1 MIALERAPHKTTSHG
16 RPHRRSLPSFYSMF
30 FEQNDTYLYISSR
43 LRGTIKGMV
52 AKNAGLPATP
62 ADLINVDEVIGKYY
76 DLVPDPSI
84 AEQRVIFGT
93 SGHRGSSLK
102 TSFNEAHI
110 VAIAQA
116 IAEYRAKAG
125 VTGPLYLGRDT
136 HALSEPATRTA
147 IEVLVANGVRVRIDS
162 RDDVVPT
169 PVVSQAILTHNRAA
183 DGSQRFTGN
192 DIADGIVVT
201 PSHNPPTDGGF
212 KYDPPTGGP
221 APAEATN
228 AIAARANELLGSYK
242 SVKRTPYEQAIA
254 SDLVERFDYRE
265 HYVDDLSNVIDF
277 DVIRSS
283 GVRLGIDPLGG
294 ASVNYWPLMN
304 EKYGLSI
311 DVVRPQVDPTWSF
324 MTIDHDGKIRMDP
337 SSPYAMKGLVDSLNN
352 GAWKK
357 YDLVGGTDPD
367 ADRHGIVCPDWGVM
381 NPNHYIAVCVEYL
394 FGGNRPGWP
403 ENAGIGKTLV
413 SSSLIDRVATSIGA
427 RLVEVPVGFKWF
439 VDPLFS
445 GEVAFGGEESSG
457 MSFLRKDGRV
467 WTTDKDG
474 LIPDLLAAEI
484 TARTGKNPAQL
495 HQDQVS
501 RFGES
506 WYRRIDT
513 PTTLEQK
520 QKFAHLTGDDV
531 TATRLAGEEITAKLT
546 TAPGNGAAIGGIKVT
561 TANNW
566 FAARPSGTENIYK
579 VYAESFVSP
588 DALDKVLDEA
598 TDVVDKALEG

>member
-1 MIALERAPHKTTSHG
+1 
-16 RPHRRSLPSFYSMF
+16 
-30 FEQNDTYLYISSR
+30 
-43 LRGTIKGMV
+43 MV

-62 ADLINVDEVIGKYY
+62 ADLIDVDEVIGKYY
-76 DLVPDPSI
+76 DIVPDVNVP
-84 AEQRVIFGT
+84 EQRVSFGT

-110 VAIAQA
+110 VAISQA
-116 IAEYRAKAG
+116 IAEHRKAAG
-125 VTGPLYLGRDT
+125 ITGPLYLGRDT
-136 HALSEPATRTA
+136 HALSLPAWKTA

-162 RDDVVPT
+162 RDDFTPT

-183 DGSQRFTGN
+183 DGTQRFSG
-192 DIADGIVVT
+192 DDLADGIVVT

-221 APAEATN
+221 APAETTN
-228 AIAARANELLGSYK
+228 AIAKRANELLPDFK
-242 SVKRTPYEQAIA
+242 NVKRIPFEQAVK
-254 SDLVERFDYRE
+254 SDLVERFDFRK
-265 HYVDDLSNVIDF
+265 HYVEDLGNVIDF
-277 DVIRSS
+277 DVIKSS

-294 ASVNYWPLMN
+294 ASVNYWPLVN
-304 EKYGLSI
+304 EVYGTSI
-311 DVVRPQVDPTWSF
+311 EVVRPQVDPTWRF

-352 GAWKK
+352 GAWDK

-381 NPNHYIAVCVEYL
+381 NPNHYIAVVVEYL
-394 FGGNRPGWP
+394 FGKDKNGNPNRPDWP
-403 ENAGIGKTLV
+403 EGTGIGKTLV
-413 SSSLIDRVATSIGA
+413 SSSLIDRVAASIGA
-427 RLVEVPVGFKWF
+427 KLVEVPVGFKWF
-439 VDPLFS
+439 VDPLFT

-484 TARTGKNPAQL
+484 TGKMGKNPAEL
-495 HQDQVS
+495 HKDQVA

-506 WYRRIDT
+506 WYKRIDT

-520 QKFAHLTGDDV
+520 QKFAKLTGDDV
-531 TATRLAGEEITAKLT
+531 TATTLGGEEITAKLT
-546 TAPGNGAAIGGIKVT
+546 KAPGNDAPIGGLKVT
-561 TANNW
+561 TKNNW

-579 VYAESFVSP
+579 VYAESFDSP
-588 DALDKVLDEA
+588 ETLDKVLEEA
-598 TDVVDKALEG
+598 TEVVDKALAE

>member
-1 MIALERAPHKTTSHG
+1 
-16 RPHRRSLPSFYSMF
+16 
-30 FEQNDTYLYISSR
+30 
-43 LRGTIKGMV
+43 MV

-62 ADLINVDEVIGKYY
+62 ADLIDVDEVIGKYY
-76 DLVPDPSI
+76 DIVPDVNVP
-84 AEQRVIFGT
+84 EQRVSFGT

-110 VAIAQA
+110 VAISQA
-116 IAEYRAKAG
+116 IAEHRKAAG
-125 VTGPLYLGRDT
+125 ITGPLYLGRDT
-136 HALSEPATRTA
+136 HALSLPAWKTA

-162 RDDVVPT
+162 RDDFTPT

-183 DGSQRFTGN
+183 DGTQRFSG
-192 DIADGIVVT
+192 DDLADGIVVT

-221 APAEATN
+221 APAETTN
-228 AIAARANELLGSYK
+228 AIAKRANELLPDFK
-242 SVKRTPYEQAIA
+242 NVKRVPFEQAVK
-254 SDLVERFDYRE
+254 SDLVERFDFCK
-265 HYVDDLSNVIDF
+265 HYVEDLGNVIDF
-277 DVIRSS
+277 DVIKSS

-294 ASVNYWPLMN
+294 ASVNYWPLVN
-304 EKYGLSI
+304 EVYGTSI
-311 DVVRPQVDPTWSF
+311 EVVRPQVDPTWRF

-352 GAWKK
+352 GAWDK

-381 NPNHYIAVCVEYL
+381 NPNHYIAVVVEYL
-394 FGGNRPGWP
+394 FGKDKNGNPNRPDWP
-403 ENAGIGKTLV
+403 EGTGIGKTLV
-413 SSSLIDRVATSIGA
+413 SSSLIDRVAASIGA
-427 RLVEVPVGFKWF
+427 KLVEVPVGFKWF
-439 VDPLFS
+439 VDPLFT

-484 TARTGKNPAQL
+484 TGKMGKNPAEL
-495 HQDQVS
+495 HKDQVA

-506 WYRRIDT
+506 WYKRIDT

-520 QKFAHLTGDDV
+520 QKFAKLTGDDV
-531 TATRLAGEEITAKLT
+531 TATTLGGEEITAKLT
-546 TAPGNGAAIGGIKVT
+546 KAPGNDAPIGGLKVT
-561 TANNW
+561 TKNNW

-588 DALDKVLDEA
+588 EALDKVLDEA
-598 TDVVDKALEG
+598 TVVVDKALSE

>member
-1 MIALERAPHKTTSHG
+1 
-16 RPHRRSLPSFYSMF
+16 
-30 FEQNDTYLYISSR
+30 
-43 LRGTIKGMV
+43 MV
-52 AKNAGLPATP
+52 ATNAGLPATP
-62 ADLINVDEVIGKYY
+62 ADLIDVDEVIGKYY
-76 DLVPDPSI
+76 DIVPDVNVP
-84 AEQRVIFGT
+84 EQRVSFGT

-110 VAIAQA
+110 VAISQA
-116 IAEYRAKAG
+116 IAEHRKAAG
-125 VTGPLYLGRDT
+125 ITGPLYLGRDT
-136 HALSEPATRTA
+136 HALSLPAWKTA

-162 RDDVVPT
+162 RDDFTPT

-183 DGSQRFTGN
+183 DGTQRFSG
-192 DIADGIVVT
+192 DDLADGIVVT

-221 APAEATN
+221 APAETTN
-228 AIAARANELLGSYK
+228 AIAKRANELLPDFK
-242 SVKRTPYEQAIA
+242 NVKRIPFEQAVK
-254 SDLVERFDYRE
+254 SDLVERFDFRK
-265 HYVDDLSNVIDF
+265 HYVEDLGNVIDF
-277 DVIRSS
+277 DVIKSS

-294 ASVNYWPLMN
+294 ASVNYWPLVN
-304 EKYGLSI
+304 EVYGTSI
-311 DVVRPQVDPTWSF
+311 EVVRPQVDPTWRF

-352 GAWKK
+352 GAWDK

-381 NPNHYIAVCVEYL
+381 NPNHYIAVVVEYL
-394 FGGNRPGWP
+394 FGKDKNGNPNRPDWP
-403 ENAGIGKTLV
+403 EGTGIGKTLV
-413 SSSLIDRVATSIGA
+413 SSSLIDRVAASIGA
-427 RLVEVPVGFKWF
+427 KLVEVPVGFKWF
-439 VDPLFS
+439 VDPLFT

-484 TARTGKNPAQL
+484 TGKMGKNPAEL
-495 HQDQVS
+495 HKDQVA

-506 WYRRIDT
+506 WYKRIDT

-520 QKFAHLTGDDV
+520 QKFAKLTGDDV
-531 TATRLAGEEITAKLT
+531 TATTLGGEEITAKLT
-546 TAPGNGAAIGGIKVT
+546 KAPGNDAPIGGLKVT
-561 TANNW
+561 TKNNW

-579 VYAESFVSP
+579 VYAESFDSP
-588 DALDKVLDEA
+588 ETLDKVLEEA
-598 TDVVDKALEG
+598 TEVVDKALAE

>member
-1 MIALERAPHKTTSHG
+1 
-16 RPHRRSLPSFYSMF
+16 
-30 FEQNDTYLYISSR
+30 
-43 LRGTIKGMV
+43 MV

-62 ADLINVDEVIGKYY
+62 ADLIDVDEVIGKYY
-76 DLVPDPSI
+76 DIVPDVNVP
-84 AEQRVIFGT
+84 EQRVSFGT

-110 VAIAQA
+110 VAITQA
-116 IAEYRAKAG
+116 IAEHRKAAG
-125 VTGPLYLGRDT
+125 ITGPLYLGRDT
-136 HALSEPATRTA
+136 HALSLPAWKTA

-162 RDDVVPT
+162 RYDFTPT

-183 DGSQRFTGN
+183 DGTQRFSG
-192 DIADGIVVT
+192 DDLADGIVVT

-221 APAEATN
+221 APAETTN
-228 AIAARANELLGSYK
+228 AIAKRANELLPNFK
-242 SVKRTPYEQAIA
+242 NVKRVPFEQAVK
-254 SDLVERFDYRE
+254 SDLVERFDFRK
-265 HYVDDLSNVIDF
+265 HYVEDLGNVIDF
-277 DVIRSS
+277 DVIKSS

-294 ASVNYWPLMN
+294 ASVNYWPLVN
-304 EKYGLSI
+304 EVYGTSI
-311 DVVRPQVDPTWSF
+311 EVVRPQVDPTWRF

-352 GAWKK
+352 GAWDK

-367 ADRHGIVCPDWGVM
+367 ADRHGIVCPNWGVM
-381 NPNHYIAVCVEYL
+381 NPNHYIAVVVEYL
-394 FGGNRPGWP
+394 FGKDKNGQPNRPDWP
-403 ENAGIGKTLV
+403 EGTGIGKTLV
-413 SSSLIDRVATSIGA
+413 SSSLIDRVAASIGA
-427 RLVEVPVGFKWF
+427 KLVEVPVGFKWF
-439 VDPLFS
+439 VDPLFT

-484 TARTGKNPAQL
+484 TGKMGKNPAEL
-495 HQDQVS
+495 HKDQVA

-506 WYRRIDT
+506 WYKRIDT

-520 QKFAHLTGDDV
+520 QKFAKLTGDDV
-531 TATRLAGEEITAKLT
+531 TATTLGGEEITAKLT
-546 TAPGNGAAIGGIKVT
+546 KAPGNDAPIGGLKVT
-561 TANNW
+561 TKNNW

-579 VYAESFVSP
+579 VYAESFDSP
-588 DALDKVLDEA
+588 ETLDKVLEEA
-598 TDVVDKALEG
+598 TEVVDKALAE

>member
-1 MIALERAPHKTTSHG
+1 
-16 RPHRRSLPSFYSMF
+16 
-30 FEQNDTYLYISSR
+30 
-43 LRGTIKGMV
+43 MV

-62 ADLINVDEVIGKYY
+62 ADLIDVDEVIGKYY
-76 DLVPDPSI
+76 DIVPDVNVP
-84 AEQRVIFGT
+84 EQRVSFGT

-110 VAIAQA
+110 VAISQA
-116 IAEYRAKAG
+116 IAEHRKAAG
-125 VTGPLYLGRDT
+125 ITGPLYLGRDT
-136 HALSEPATRTA
+136 HALSLPAWKTA

-162 RDDVVPT
+162 RDDFTPT

-183 DGSQRFTGN
+183 DGTQRFSG
-192 DIADGIVVT
+192 DDLADGIVVT

-221 APAEATN
+221 APAETTN
-228 AIAARANELLGSYK
+228 AIAKRANELLPDFK
-242 SVKRTPYEQAIA
+242 NVKRVPFEQAVK
-254 SDLVERFDYRE
+254 SDLVERFDFRK
-265 HYVDDLSNVIDF
+265 HYVEDLGNVIDF
-277 DVIRSS
+277 DVIKSS

-294 ASVNYWPLMN
+294 ASVNYWPLVN
-304 EKYGLSI
+304 EVYGTSI
-311 DVVRPQVDPTWSF
+311 EVVRPQVDPTWRF

-352 GAWKK
+352 GAWDK

-381 NPNHYIAVCVEYL
+381 NPNHYIAVVVEYL
-394 FGGNRPGWP
+394 FGKDKNGNPNRPDWP
-403 ENAGIGKTLV
+403 EGTGIGKTLV
-413 SSSLIDRVATSIGA
+413 SSSLIDRVAASIGA
-427 RLVEVPVGFKWF
+427 KLVEVPVGFKWF
-439 VDPLFS
+439 VDPLFT

-484 TARTGKNPAQL
+484 TGKMGKNPAEL
-495 HQDQVS
+495 HKDQVA

-506 WYRRIDT
+506 WYKRIDT

-520 QKFAHLTGDDV
+520 QKFAKLTGDDV
-531 TATRLAGEEITAKLT
+531 TATTLGGEEITAKLT
-546 TAPGNGAAIGGIKVT
+546 KAPGNDAPIGGLKVT
-561 TANNW
+561 TKNNW

-579 VYAESFVSP
+579 VYAESFDSP
-588 DALDKVLDEA
+588 ETLDKVLKEA
-598 TDVVDKALEG
+598 TEVVDKALAE

>member
-1 MIALERAPHKTTSHG
+1 
-16 RPHRRSLPSFYSMF
+16 
-30 FEQNDTYLYISSR
+30 
-43 LRGTIKGMV
+43 MV

-62 ADLINVDEVIGKYY
+62 ADLIDVDEVIGKYY
-76 DLVPDPSI
+76 DIVPDVNVP
-84 AEQRVIFGT
+84 EQRVSFGT

-110 VAIAQA
+110 VAISQA
-116 IAEYRAKAG
+116 IAEHRKAAG
-125 VTGPLYLGRDT
+125 ITGPLCLGRDT
-136 HALSEPATRTA
+136 HALSLPAWKTA

-162 RDDVVPT
+162 RDDFTPT

-183 DGSQRFTGN
+183 DGTQRFSG
-192 DIADGIVVT
+192 DDLADGIVVT

-221 APAEATN
+221 APAETTN
-228 AIAARANELLGSYK
+228 AIAKRANELLPDFK
-242 SVKRTPYEQAIA
+242 NVKRVPFEQAVK
-254 SDLVERFDYRE
+254 SDLVERFDFRK
-265 HYVDDLSNVIDF
+265 HYVEDLGNVIDF
-277 DVIRSS
+277 DVIKSS

-294 ASVNYWPLMN
+294 ASVNYWPLVN
-304 EKYGLSI
+304 EVYGTSI
-311 DVVRPQVDPTWSF
+311 EVVRPQVDPTWRF

-352 GAWKK
+352 GAWDK

-381 NPNHYIAVCVEYL
+381 NPNHYIAVVVEYL
-394 FGGNRPGWP
+394 FGKDKNGNPNRPDWP
-403 ENAGIGKTLV
+403 EGTGIGKTLV
-413 SSSLIDRVATSIGA
+413 SSSLIDRVAASIGA
-427 RLVEVPVGFKWF
+427 KLVEVPVGFKWF
-439 VDPLFS
+439 VDPLFT

-484 TARTGKNPAQL
+484 TGKMGKNPAEL
-495 HQDQVS
+495 HKDQVA

-506 WYRRIDT
+506 WYKRIDT

-520 QKFAHLTGDDV
+520 QKFAKLTGDDV
-531 TATRLAGEEITAKLT
+531 TATTLGGEEITAKLT
-546 TAPGNGAAIGGIKVT
+546 KAPGNDAPIGGLKVT
-561 TANNW
+561 TKNNW

-579 VYAESFVSP
+579 VYAESFDSP
-588 DALDKVLDEA
+588 ETLDKVLEEA
-598 TDVVDKALEG
+598 TEVVDKALAE

>member
-1 MIALERAPHKTTSHG
+1 
-16 RPHRRSLPSFYSMF
+16 
-30 FEQNDTYLYISSR
+30 
-43 LRGTIKGMV
+43 MV

-62 ADLINVDEVIGKYY
+62 ADLIDVDEVIGKYY
-76 DLVPDPSI
+76 DIVPDVNVP
-84 AEQRVIFGT
+84 EQRVSFGT

-110 VAIAQA
+110 VAISQA
-116 IAEYRAKAG
+116 IAEHRKAAG
-125 VTGPLYLGRDT
+125 ITGPLYIGRDT
-136 HALSEPATRTA
+136 HALSLPAWKTA

-162 RDDVVPT
+162 RDDFTPT

-183 DGSQRFTGN
+183 DGTQRFSG
-192 DIADGIVVT
+192 DDLADGIVVT

-221 APAEATN
+221 APAETTN
-228 AIAARANELLGSYK
+228 AIAKRANELLPDFK
-242 SVKRTPYEQAIA
+242 NVKRVPFEQAVK
-254 SDLVERFDYRE
+254 SDLVERFDFRK
-265 HYVDDLSNVIDF
+265 HYVEDLGNVIDF
-277 DVIRSS
+277 DVIKSS

-294 ASVNYWPLMN
+294 ASVNYWPLVN
-304 EKYGLSI
+304 EVYGTSI
-311 DVVRPQVDPTWSF
+311 EVVRPQVDPTWRF

-352 GAWKK
+352 GAWDK

-381 NPNHYIAVCVEYL
+381 NPNHYIAVVVEYL
-394 FGGNRPGWP
+394 FGKDKNGNPNRPDWP
-403 ENAGIGKTLV
+403 EGTGIGKTLV
-413 SSSLIDRVATSIGA
+413 SSSLIDRVAASIGA
-427 RLVEVPVGFKWF
+427 KLVEVPVGFKWF
-439 VDPLFS
+439 VDPLFT

-484 TARTGKNPAQL
+484 TGKMGKNPAEL
-495 HQDQVS
+495 HKDQVA

-506 WYRRIDT
+506 WSKRIDT

-520 QKFAHLTGDDV
+520 QKFAKLTGDDV
-531 TATRLAGEEITAKLT
+531 TATTLGGEEITAKLT
-546 TAPGNGAAIGGIKVT
+546 KAPGNDAPIGGLKVT
-561 TANNW
+561 TKNNW

-579 VYAESFVSP
+579 VYAESFDSP
-588 DALDKVLDEA
+588 ETLDKVLEEA
-598 TDVVDKALEG
+598 TEVVDKALAE

>member
-1 MIALERAPHKTTSHG
+1 
-16 RPHRRSLPSFYSMF
+16 
-30 FEQNDTYLYISSR
+30 
-43 LRGTIKGMV
+43 MV
-52 AKNAGLPATP
+52 AKNAGLPATEK
-62 ADLINVDEVIGKYY
+62 DLIDVDHVIGQYY
-76 DLVPDPSI
+76 DSIPDPDV

-110 VAIAQA
+110 VAITQA
-116 IAEYRAKAG
+116 IAEHRKAANI
-125 VTGPLYLGRDT
+125 TGPLYIGRDT
-136 HALSEPATRTA
+136 HALSHPAWKTA
-147 IEVLVANGVRVRIDS
+147 IEVLVANGVRVRIDAN
-162 RDDVVPT
+162 DDFTPT
-169 PVVSQAILTHNRAA
+169 PTVSQAILTHNRAA
-183 DGSQRFTGN
+183 DGTQRFTG
-192 DIADGIVVT
+192 DDLADGIVVT

-221 APAEATN
+221 APAETTN
-228 AIAARANELLGSYK
+228 AIAARANELLGSFK
-242 SVKRTPYEQAIA
+242 TIRRVPFEQAVK

-265 HYVDDLSNVIDF
+265 HYVADLGNVIDF

-294 ASVNYWPLMN
+294 ASVHYWPLIN
-304 EKYGLSI
+304 ERYGLNI
-311 DVVRPQVDPTWSF
+311 GVINPDTDPTWRF
-324 MTIDHDGKIRMDP
+324 MTIDHDGKIRIDP
-337 SSPYAMKGLVDSLNN
+337 SSPYAMKGLVDRLNN
-352 GAWKK
+352 GAWDK

-394 FGGNRPGWP
+394 FSGNRPGWP
-403 ENAGIGKTLV
+403 DHAGIGKTLV
-413 SSSLIDRVATSIGA
+413 SSSLIDRVAASIGA
-427 RLVEVPVGFKWF
+427 KLVEVPVGFKWF

-457 MSFLRKDGRV
+457 MSFLRRDGRV

-484 TARTGKNPAQL
+484 TAKTGKNPAEL
-495 HQDQVS
+495 HKDQVA

-506 WYRRIDT
+506 WYKRVDT
-513 PTTLEQK
+513 PTTLAQK
-520 QKFAHLTGDDV
+520 QKFAQLSGEDV
-531 TATRLAGEEITAKLT
+531 ETAKLAGEDITAKLT
-546 TAPGNGAAIGGIKVT
+546 EAPGNHAKIGGLKVT
-561 TANNW
+561 TKDNW

-588 DALDKVLDEA
+588 SALDNVLDEA
-598 TDVVDKALEG
+598 KDVVDKALGE

>member
-1 MIALERAPHKTTSHG
+1 
-16 RPHRRSLPSFYSMF
+16 
-30 FEQNDTYLYISSR
+30 
-43 LRGTIKGMV
+43 MV

-62 ADLINVDEVIGKYY
+62 ADLIDVDEVIGKYY
-76 DLVPDPSI
+76 DIVPDVNVP
-84 AEQRVIFGT
+84 EQRVSFGT

-110 VAIAQA
+110 VAISQA
-116 IAEYRAKAG
+116 IAEHRKAAG
-125 VTGPLYLGRDT
+125 ITGPLYIGRDT
-136 HALSEPATRTA
+136 HALSLPAWKTA

-162 RDDVVPT
+162 RDDFTPT

-183 DGSQRFTGN
+183 DGTQRFSG
-192 DIADGIVVT
+192 DDLADGIVVT

-221 APAEATN
+221 APAETTN
-228 AIAARANELLGSYK
+228 AIAKRANELLPDFK
-242 SVKRTPYEQAIA
+242 NVKRVPFEQAVK
-254 SDLVERFDYRE
+254 SDLVERFDFRK
-265 HYVDDLSNVIDF
+265 HYVEDLGNVIDF
-277 DVIRSS
+277 DVIKSS

-294 ASVNYWPLMN
+294 ASVNYWPLVN
-304 EKYGLSI
+304 EVYGTSI
-311 DVVRPQVDPTWSF
+311 EVVRPQVDPTWRF

-352 GAWKK
+352 GAWDK

-381 NPNHYIAVCVEYL
+381 NPNHYIAVVVEYL
-394 FGGNRPGWP
+394 FGKDKNGNPNRPDWP
-403 ENAGIGKTLV
+403 EGTGIGKTLV
-413 SSSLIDRVATSIGA
+413 SSSLIDRVAASIGA
-427 RLVEVPVGFKWF
+427 KLVEVPVGFKWF
-439 VDPLFS
+439 VDPLFT

-484 TARTGKNPAQL
+484 TGKMGKNPAEL
-495 HQDQVS
+495 HKDQVV

-506 WYRRIDT
+506 WYKRIDT

-520 QKFAHLTGDDV
+520 QKFAKLTGDDV
-531 TATRLAGEEITAKLT
+531 TATTLGGEEITAKLT
-546 TAPGNGAAIGGIKVT
+546 KAPGNDAPIGGLKVT
-561 TANNW
+561 TKNNW

-579 VYAESFVSP
+579 VYAESFDSP
-588 DALDKVLDEA
+588 ETLDKVLEEA
-598 TDVVDKALEG
+598 TEVVDKALAE

>member
-1 MIALERAPHKTTSHG
+1 
-16 RPHRRSLPSFYSMF
+16 
-30 FEQNDTYLYISSR
+30 
-43 LRGTIKGMV
+43 MV

-62 ADLINVDEVIGKYY
+62 ADLIDVDEVIGKYY
-76 DLVPDPSI
+76 DIVPDVNVP
-84 AEQRVIFGT
+84 EQRVSFGT

-110 VAIAQA
+110 VAISQA
-116 IAEYRAKAG
+116 IAEHRKAAG
-125 VTGPLYLGRDT
+125 ITGPLYLGRDT
-136 HALSEPATRTA
+136 HALSLPAWKTA

-162 RDDVVPT
+162 RDDFAPT

-183 DGSQRFTGN
+183 DGTQRFSG
-192 DIADGIVVT
+192 DDLADGIVVT

-221 APAEATN
+221 APAETTN
-228 AIAARANELLGSYK
+228 AIAQRANELLPDFK
-242 SVKRTPYEQAIA
+242 NVKRVPFEQAVK
-254 SDLVERFDYRE
+254 SDLVERFDFRK
-265 HYVDDLSNVIDF
+265 HYVEDLGNVIDF
-277 DVIRSS
+277 DVIKSS

-294 ASVNYWPLMN
+294 ASVNYWPLVN
-304 EKYGLSI
+304 EVYGTSI
-311 DVVRPQVDPTWSF
+311 EVVRPQVDPTWRF

-352 GAWKK
+352 GAWDK

-367 ADRHGIVCPDWGVM
+367 ADRHGIVCPNWGVM
-381 NPNHYIAVCVEYL
+381 NPNHYIAVVVEYL
-394 FGGNRPGWP
+394 FGKDKNGNPNRPDWP
-403 ENAGIGKTLV
+403 EGTGIGKTLV
-413 SSSLIDRVATSIGA
+413 SSSLIDRVAASIGA
-427 RLVEVPVGFKWF
+427 KLVEVPVGFKWF
-439 VDPLFS
+439 VDPLFT

-484 TARTGKNPAQL
+484 TGKMGKNPAEL
-495 HQDQVS
+495 HKDQVA

-506 WYRRIDT
+506 WYKRIDT

-520 QKFAHLTGDDV
+520 QKFAKLTGDDV
-531 TATRLAGEEITAKLT
+531 TATTLGGEEITAKLT
-546 TAPGNGAAIGGIKVT
+546 KAPGNDAPIGGLKVT
-561 TANNW
+561 TKDNW

-588 DALDKVLDEA
+588 EALDKVLDEA
-598 TDVVDKALEG
+598 TVVVDKALSE

>member
-1 MIALERAPHKTTSHG
+1 
-16 RPHRRSLPSFYSMF
+16 
-30 FEQNDTYLYISSR
+30 
-43 LRGTIKGMV
+43 MV
-52 AKNAGLPATP
+52 ANNAGLPATP
-62 ADLINVDEVIGKYY
+62 ADLINVDEVIGSYY
-76 DLVPDPSI
+76 DLVPDSTV
-84 AEQRVIFGT
+84 AEQRVSFGT

-110 VAIAQA
+110 VAITQA
-116 IAEYRAKAG
+116 IAEYRKTQG
-125 VTGPLYLGRDT
+125 VTGPLYIGRDT
-136 HALSEPATRTA
+136 HALSEPAWKTA
-147 IEVLVANGVRVRIDS
+147 IEVLVANDVRVRIDA
-162 RDDVVPT
+162 RDDFTPT

-183 DGSQRFTGN
+183 DGTQRFSGA
-192 DIADGIVVT
+192 DLADGIVVT

-221 APAEATN
+221 APSETTN
-228 AIAARANELLGSYK
+228 AIAERANELLSNYRN
-242 SVKRTPYEQAIA
+242 VKRVPFEQAIA

-265 HYVDDLSNVIDF
+265 HYVADLENVIDF

-304 EKYGLSI
+304 ERYGLNI
-311 DVVRPQVDPTWSF
+311 GVVRPDVDPTWRF
-324 MTIDHDGKIRMDP
+324 MTLDHDGKIRMDP
-337 SSPYAMKGLVDSLNN
+337 SSPHAMKGLVDQLNA
-352 GAWKK
+352 GAWDK

-367 ADRHGIVCPDWGVM
+367 ADRHGIVCPNWGVM

-394 FGGNRPGWP
+394 FGGARPGWP
-403 ENAGIGKTLV
+403 QGAGIGKTLV
-413 SSSLIDRVATSIGA
+413 SSSLIDRVAASINA
-427 RLVEVPVGFKWF
+427 KLVEVPVGFKWF

-445 GEVAFGGEESSG
+445 GDVAFGGEESSG

-484 TARTGKNPAQL
+484 TAKTGKNPAQL
-495 HQDQVS
+495 HQEQVA

-506 WYRRIDT
+506 WYKRVDT

-520 QKFAHLTGDDV
+520 AKFAKLSGDDV
-531 TATRLAGEEITAKLT
+531 TATTLAGETIEAKLT
-546 TAPGNGAAIGGIKVT
+546 QAPGNGAAIGGLKVT

-579 VYAESFVSP
+579 VYAESFTSP
-588 DALDKVLDEA
+588 EALDQVLSEA
-598 TDVVDKALEG
+598 TQLVDKALES

>member
-1 MIALERAPHKTTSHG
+1 
-16 RPHRRSLPSFYSMF
+16 
-30 FEQNDTYLYISSR
+30 
-43 LRGTIKGMV
+43 MV
-52 AKNAGLPATP
+52 AKNAGMPATP
-62 ADLINVDEVIGKYY
+62 ADLINVDDVIAQYY
-76 DLVPDPSI
+76 DNVPDPTVP
-84 AEQRVIFGT
+84 EQSVIFGT

-116 IAEYRAKAG
+116 IAEYRARAG
-125 VTGPLYLGRDT
+125 VNGPLYIGRDT
-136 HALSEPATRTA
+136 HALSLPAEKTA
-147 IEVLVANGVRVRIDS
+147 IEVLVANGVHVRVDS
-162 RDDVVPT
+162 RGDVVPT
-169 PVVSQAILTHNRAA
+169 PVISQAILTHNRAA
-183 DGSQRFTGN
+183 DGTQRFSG
-192 DIADGIVVT
+192 DGLADGIVVT

-212 KYDPPTGGP
+212 KYDPVTGGP

-228 AIAARANELLGSYK
+228 AIAARANELLGTYK
-242 SVKRTPYEQAIA
+242 QVKRIPFEQAIH
-254 SDLVERFDYRE
+254 SDLVEGFDYRE
-265 HYVDDLSNVIDF
+265 HYVSDLANVIDF

-294 ASVNYWPLMN
+294 ASVHYWPLMN
-304 EKYGLSI
+304 EKYNLDIGI
-311 DVVRPQVDPTWSF
+311 VRPDVDPTWRF
-324 MTIDHDGKIRMDP
+324 MTIDHDGKIRIDP
-337 SSPYAMKGLVDSLNN
+337 SSPYAMKGLVDQLNA
-352 GAWKK
+352 GAWDK

-394 FGGNRPGWP
+394 FGGNRPNWP
-403 ENAGIGKTLV
+403 DHAGIGKTLV
-413 SSSLIDRVATSIGA
+413 SSSLIDRVAESIHT

-457 MSFLRKDGRV
+457 MSFLRRDGHV

-484 TARTGKNPAQL
+484 TAKTGKNPAQL
-495 HQDQVS
+495 HQEQVS

-506 WYRRIDT
+506 WYRRVDT

-520 QKFAHLTGDDV
+520 RKFASLSADDV
-531 TATRLAGEEITAKLT
+531 TDTQLAGEDITAKLT
-546 TAPGNGAAIGGIKVT
+546 EAPGNHAKIGGIKVC

-588 DALDKVLDEA
+588 QALDKVLDEA
-598 TDVVDKALEG
+598 TTVVDKALA

>member
-1 MIALERAPHKTTSHG
+1 
-16 RPHRRSLPSFYSMF
+16 
-30 FEQNDTYLYISSR
+30 
-43 LRGTIKGMV
+43 MV

-62 ADLINVDEVIGKYY
+62 ADLIDVDEVIGKYY
-76 DLVPDPSI
+76 DIVPDVNVP
-84 AEQRVIFGT
+84 EQRVSFGT

-110 VAIAQA
+110 VAISQA
-116 IAEYRAKAG
+116 IAEHRKAAG
-125 VTGPLYLGRDT
+125 ITGPLYLGRDT
-136 HALSEPATRTA
+136 HALSLPAWKTA

-162 RDDVVPT
+162 RDDFTPT

-183 DGSQRFTGN
+183 DGTQRFSG
-192 DIADGIVVT
+192 DDLADGIVVT
-201 PSHNPPTDGGF
+201 PSHNPPNDGGF

-221 APAEATN
+221 APAETTN
-228 AIAARANELLGSYK
+228 AIAKRANELLPDFK
-242 SVKRTPYEQAIA
+242 NVKRIPFEQAVK
-254 SDLVERFDYRE
+254 SDLVERFDFRK
-265 HYVDDLSNVIDF
+265 HYVEDLGNVIDF
-277 DVIRSS
+277 DVIKSS

-294 ASVNYWPLMN
+294 ASVNYWPLVN
-304 EKYGLSI
+304 EVYGTSI
-311 DVVRPQVDPTWSF
+311 EVVRPQVDPTWRF

-352 GAWKK
+352 GAWDK

-367 ADRHGIVCPDWGVM
+367 ADRHGIVCPNWGVM
-381 NPNHYIAVCVEYL
+381 NPNHYIAVVVEYL
-394 FGGNRPGWP
+394 FGKDKNGNPNRPDWP
-403 ENAGIGKTLV
+403 EGTGIGKTLV
-413 SSSLIDRVATSIGA
+413 SSSLIDRVAASIGA
-427 RLVEVPVGFKWF
+427 KLVEVPVGFKWF
-439 VDPLFS
+439 VDPLFT

-484 TARTGKNPAQL
+484 TGKMGKNPAEL
-495 HQDQVS
+495 HKDQVA

-506 WYRRIDT
+506 WYKRIDT

-520 QKFAHLTGDDV
+520 QKFAKLTGDDV
-531 TATRLAGEEITAKLT
+531 TATTLGGEEITAKLT
-546 TAPGNGAAIGGIKVT
+546 KAPGNDAPIGGLKVT
-561 TANNW
+561 TKDNW

-588 DALDKVLDEA
+588 EALDKVLDEA
-598 TDVVDKALEG
+598 TVVVDKALSE

>member
-1 MIALERAPHKTTSHG
+1 
-16 RPHRRSLPSFYSMF
+16 
-30 FEQNDTYLYISSR
+30 
-43 LRGTIKGMV
+43 MV
-52 AKNAGLPATP
+52 AKNAGMPATP
-62 ADLINVDEVIGKYY
+62 EDLVNVDALIGAYY
-76 DLVPDPSI
+76 DEVPNSNIP
-84 AEQRVIFGT
+84 EQRVIFGT
-93 SGHRGSSLK
+93 SGHRGSALK

-110 VAIAQA
+110 VAITQA
-116 IAEYRAKAG
+116 IAEYRKSAG
-125 VTGPLYLGRDT
+125 VNGPLYIGRDT
-136 HALSEPATRTA
+136 HALSEPAQKTA
-147 IEVLVANGVRVRIDS
+147 IEVLVANGVHVRVDCRGDF
-162 RDDVVPT
+162 VPT

-183 DGSQRFTGN
+183 DGTQRFSG
-192 DIADGIVVT
+192 DGLADGIVVT

-212 KYDPPTGGP
+212 KYDPVTGGP
-221 APAEATN
+221 APADVTN
-228 AIAARANELLGSYK
+228 AIANRANELLDNYK
-242 SVKRTPYEQAIA
+242 SIKRVPFEEAIK
-254 SDLVERFDYRE
+254 SDLVEGFDYRE
-265 HYVDDLSNVIDF
+265 HYVSDLANVIDF

-304 EKYGLSI
+304 EKYGLNI
-311 DVVRPQVDPTWSF
+311 GVVRPDVDPTWRF

-337 SSPYAMKGLVDSLNN
+337 SSPYAMKGLVDQLNA
-352 GAWKK
+352 GAWDK

-367 ADRHGIVCPDWGVM
+367 ADRHGIVCPNWGVM

-394 FGGNRPGWP
+394 FGGARPDWP
-403 ENAGIGKTLV
+403 KNTAIGKTLV
-413 SSSLIDRVATSIGA
+413 SSSLIDRVAASINA
-427 RLVEVPVGFKWF
+427 KLVEVPVGFKWF

-484 TARTGKNPAQL
+484 TAKTGKNPAQL
-495 HQDQVS
+495 HQDQVA

-506 WYRRIDT
+506 WYKRVDT

-520 QKFAHLTGDDV
+520 QKFAALSGSDV
-531 TATRLAGEEITAKLT
+531 EATKLAGEDITAKLT
-546 TAPGNGAAIGGIKVT
+546 EAPGNGAKIGGLKVT
-561 TANNW
+561 TENNW

-588 DALDKVLDEA
+588 EALDKVLEEA
-598 TDVVDKALEG
+598 TAVVDKALA